1 MSKLIT
7 IKSKELTVEISTLG
21 AELRRIYDTKGTEFL
36 WDGNPEFWTGRAPIL
51 FPICGGLK
59 NGKYSYSGKEY
70 QLTKHGFARRSEFET
85 EAVDES
91 SAVFLLKSN
100 AETKASYPFDFEF
113 RVSYKLKGRSLSV
126 KYSVTNPSDGEILFS
141 FGSHEAYACPDGI
154 ENYEIV
160 FEKEENLDSLCIVD
174 NLLTGESVPIIKNE
188 TTLPL
193 DYKYFEIDA
202 LCFKDIKSRKVSL
215 NHKLSDRKTVIEF
228 DNFEYF
234 LLWTKPKAGYLCI
247 ELNAGI
253 DDIVGSS
260 YELSE
265 KAGII
270 RLNGKETFE
279 LNHVI
284 SFYA

>member
-7 IKSKELTVEISTLG
+7 IKSEELTVEISTLG
-21 AELRRIYDTKGTEFL
+21 AELRRIYDTQGTDFL

-59 NGKYSYSGKEY
+59 NGKYSYGGKEY

-85 EAVDES
+85 EAIDEN

-113 RVSYKLKGRSLSV
+113 RVSYELKGRSLSV

-154 ENYEIV
+154 ENYVIE
-160 FEKEENLDSLCIVD
+160 FEKEESLDSLCIVD
-174 NLLTGESVPIIKNE
+174 NLLTGEAVPIMKNE

-228 DNFEYF
+228 DDFEYF
-234 LLWTKPKAGYLCI
+234 LLWTKPQAGYLCI

-253 DDIVGSS
+253 DDMVGSS
-260 YELSE
+260 YELSK

-270 RLNGKETFE
+270 RLNGKENFE

-284 SFYA
+284 SFYS

>member
-7 IKSKELTVEISTLG
+7 IKSEELTVEISTLG

-59 NGKYSYSGKEY
+59 NGRYSYGGKEY

-85 EAVDES
+85 ETVDES
-91 SAVFLLKSN
+91 SAVFLLKSS

-154 ENYEIV
+154 ENYEIE
-160 FEKEENLDSLCIVD
+160 FEKEETLDSLSIVD
-174 NLLTGESVPIIKNE
+174 NLLTGESVPIMKNE
-188 TTLPL
+188 ITLPL

-228 DNFEYF
+228 DDFEYF

>member
-7 IKSKELTVEISTLG
+7 IKSEELTVEISTLG

-59 NGKYSYSGKEY
+59 NGRYSYGGKEY

-85 EAVDES
+85 ETVDES

-113 RVSYKLKGRSLSV
+113 RVSYELKGRSLSV
-126 KYSVTNPSDGEILFS
+126 KYSITNPSDGEILFS

-160 FEKEENLDSLCIVD
+160 FEKEESLDSLCIVD
-174 NLLTGESVPIIKNE
+174 NLLTGESVPIMKNK

-228 DNFEYF
+228 DDFEYF

-260 YELSE
+260 YELRE

>member
-21 AELRRIYDTKGTEFL
+21 AELRRIYDTKGIEFL

-85 EAVDES
+85 ETVDES
-91 SAVFLLKSN
+91 SAVFLLKSS

-126 KYSVTNPSDGEILFS
+126 KYSVTNPSDSEILFS

-228 DNFEYF
+228 DDFEYF

-284 SFYA
+284 NFYA

>member
-7 IKSKELTVEISTLG
+7 IKSEELTVEISTLG

-59 NGKYSYSGKEY
+59 NGRYSYGGKEY

-85 EAVDES
+85 ETVDES
-91 SAVFLLKSN
+91 SAVFLLKSS

-154 ENYEIV
+154 ENYEIE
-160 FEKEENLDSLCIVD
+160 FEKEETLDSLSIVD
-174 NLLTGESVPIIKNE
+174 NLLTEESVPIMKNE
-188 TTLPL
+188 ITLPL

-228 DNFEYF
+228 DDFEYF

>member
-7 IKSKELTVEISTLG
+7 IKSEELTVEISTLG

-59 NGKYSYSGKEY
+59 NGRYSYGSKEY

-85 EAVDES
+85 ETVDES
-91 SAVFLLKSN
+91 SAVFLLKSS

-154 ENYEIV
+154 ENYEIE
-160 FEKEENLDSLCIVD
+160 FEKEETLDSLSIVD
-174 NLLTGESVPIIKNE
+174 NLLTGESVPIMKNK

-228 DNFEYF
+228 DDFEYF

-270 RLNGKETFE
+270 RLNGKETIE

>member
-21 AELRRIYDTKGTEFL
+21 AELRRIHDTKGTEFL

-100 AETKASYPFDFEF
+100 AETKVSYPFDFEF
-113 RVSYKLKGRSLSV
+113 RVSYELKGRSLSV

-160 FEKEENLDSLCIVD
+160 FEKEENLDSLSIVD
-174 NLLTGESVPIIKNE
+174 NLLTGESVPIMKNE
-188 TTLPL
+188 LTLPL

-228 DNFEYF
+228 DDFEYF

>member
-7 IKSKELTVEISTLG
+7 IKSEELTVEISTLG

-59 NGKYSYSGKEY
+59 NGRYSYGGKEY

-85 EAVDES
+85 ETVDES
-91 SAVFLLKSN
+91 SAVFLLKSS

-154 ENYEIV
+154 ENYEIE
-160 FEKEENLDSLCIVD
+160 FEKEETLDSLSIVD
-174 NLLTGESVPIIKNE
+174 NLLTGESVPIMKNK

-228 DNFEYF
+228 DDFEYF